1 MCVSRLRY
9 VLCDMCPRWLSSV
22 LDSRVVV
29 VNQIK
34 CSVPWTMSIVVP
46 SDGLLIGVLD
56 VLMMVDED
64 GSPMG

>member
-1 MCVSRLRY
+1 
-9 VLCDMCPRWLSSV
+9 MCPRWLSSV

-29 VNQIK
+29 VNQIR